1 MINVVNLAEFK
12 EFKVIRRTETNYC
25 RFLTT
30 LSNYQLEL
38 EINALMEEF
47 TGKDQESDFITK
59 GQLILKEIASRAEP
73 SVKIKIEQE
82 FTLA

>member
-12 EFKVIRRTETNYC
+12 EFKTLKRSETNYS

-38 EINALMEEF
+38 EINALMEEY
-47 TGKDQESDFITK
+47 TGHNKENDFVTK
-59 GQLILKEIASRAEP
+59 GQLILKEIASRAAP
-73 SVKIKIEQE
+73 SVKIKIEQD
-82 FTLA
+82 FTLV

>member
-12 EFKVIRRTETNYC
+12 EFKALKRTETNYC

-47 TGKDQESDFITK
+47 SGQNQQNDFIAK

-73 SVKIKIEQE
+73 SVKIKIEQN